1 MRRTYHGSCH
11 CGAVRFEC
19 EADLSEGTSKCNCS
33 ICAKGRYWKTLVKAA
48 DFRLLQG
55 KDSLADYQF
64 GSNTIHHQFC
74 RTCGIK
80 PFGRAHLDLQF
91 QGEELRG
98 EFYAINIACLDD
110 ASAKELAE
118 IPVRY
123 EDGRNDHWESAPAET
138 RYL

>member
-1 MRRTYHGSCH
+1 MKHTYHGSCH
-11 CGAVRFEC
+11 CGAVRFAC
-19 EADLSEGTSKCNCS
+19 EADLSRDTSRCNCS
-33 ICAKGRYWKTLVKAA
+33 ICSKARYWKTLVKAD

-55 KDSLADYQF
+55 ADALADYQF

-74 RTCGIK
+74 KTCGIK

-110 ASAKELAE
+110 ADARELAE
-118 IPVRY
+118 LPVRY
-123 EDGRNDHWESAPAET
+123 EDGRNDRWEAAPAET
-138 RYL
+138 RHL

>member
-19 EADLSEGTSKCNCS
+19 EADLSQDTSRCNCS
-33 ICAKGRYWKTLVKAA
+33 ICTKSRYWKALVKAA

-55 KDSLADYQF
+55 ADSLADYQF
-64 GSNTIHHQFC
+64 GSKTIHHQFC
-74 RTCGIK
+74 KRCGIK

-110 ASAKELAE
+110 AGAKELAE
-118 IPVRY
+118 LPVRY
-123 EDGRNDHWESAPAET
+123 EDGRNDRWESAPAET
-138 RYL
+138 GYL